1 MHKSAH
7 REVDAMKNIFDVI
20 KKPRLTEK
28 GMTLQEMNNQIVL
41 RVDPRANKIEIKDA
55 VERLFKVKVTKVCTS
70 NVQGKKKRLG
80 RNYGET
86 SDWKKAV
93 ISLQEGHKVDFLE
106 QI

>member
-1 MHKSAH
+1 
-7 REVDAMKNIFDVI
+7 MKDIYEVI

-55 VERLFKVKVTKVCTS
+55 VERLFNVKVEKVATL
-70 NVQGKKKRLG
+70 NVLGRKKRLG
-80 RNYGET
+80 RSVGET

-93 ISLQEGHKVDFLE
+93 VTLKEGHKVDFLE

>member
-1 MHKSAH
+1 
-7 REVDAMKNIFDVI
+7 MKDIYEVI

-55 VERLFKVKVTKVCTS
+55 VERLFKVKVKKVTTL
-70 NVQGKKKRLG
+70 NVLGRKKRLG
-80 RNYGET
+80 RSVGET

-93 ISLQEGHKVDFLE
+93 ITLKEGHKVDFLE

>member
-1 MHKSAH
+1 
-7 REVDAMKNIFDVI
+7 MKDIYDVI

-55 VERLFKVKVTKVCTS
+55 VEKLFNVKVVKVSTL
-70 NVQGKKKRLG
+70 NVLGRKKRLG
-80 RNYGET
+80 RSVGET

-93 ISLQEGHKVDFLE
+93 VTLQEGHKVDFLE